1 MLYMLFNMK
10 HFTLKIAQTVG
21 DKEKKETDE
30 EGKVSV
36 GTGRQWEMYLG
47 GTTQGFIALLFF
59 FFSETLEEMCFINV
73 I

>member
-10 HFTLKIAQTVG
+10 HFTLKIAKTVG

-47 GTTQGFIALLFF
+47 GTT
-59 FFSETLEEMCFINV
+59 
-73 I
+73 